1 MDKASVSGSL
11 LMFGVVALV
20 CYQATHGDLMSLW
33 SSKGFYMVIL
43 GSIAAVLMAMP
54 MDRIKMVPGYVKKF
68 MFNKAR
74 PTIETI
80 ALMSTL
86 AEKARRDGILAL
98 ESEVAKID
106 DPFLASGLKMAVDGV
121 DPDTIEATM
130 RFEIMAMQ
138 DRHKSGK
145 KFFDLIKTYGPGLG
159 LVATLMGQIGMFKSL
174 GGDIATMGY
183 MLAVAVVAT
192 MYGTDS
198 TPMRLKR
205 AVLFLMASARS
216 SGTPLDAAV
225 PPAPASREASWMLM
239 ASAGFAADISAAPCG
254 VLLALMKATG
264 TQTNLTFLCSGSD
277 CCQR

>member
-106 DPFLASGLKMAVDGV
+106 DPFLASGLKMAVVGV

-192 MYGTDS
+192 MYGTVLANCLAG
-198 TPMRLKR
+198 PMGDKLAYR
-205 AVLFLMASARS
+205 AGEEILRRELMLQGILSIQAGENPRA
-216 SGTPLDAAV
+216 TLDKMAAFV
-225 PPAPASREASWMLM
+225 PAASRTMLK
-239 ASAGFAADISAAPCG
+239 AA
-254 VLLALMKATG
+254 
-264 TQTNLTFLCSGSD
+264 
-277 CCQR
+277 